1 MKHFDV
7 KFFVS
12 SDNCCF
18 LSESAYVFG
27 SSSFEDNYPSIP
39 LPSSPFLSAD
49 WIALFSGSDKYS
61 AIHFTVWDAQRCLF
75 IQPLLYCKF
84 IPFLPGFL
92 GSYCIAPC
100 MPYCSPVVD
109 GPEESTF
116 FSFFLNRVKKI
127 FSGKVLYLEFRH
139 FPIGNQFHQYFLESD
154 FSAVDWCNV
163 QCDLS
168 VSDWESRLS
177 KTKKKQIRRTL
188 NGGAVV
194 DFSPTEEMVCQYYRM
209 QQRLYSKIHRPLPEL
224 QVFNAL
230 CSSPVG
236 SVAVLRMNDDVLA
249 GCSYFLFDQVL
260 YFWYIASCDKA
271 PANSYPAVTLY
282 YSIMKHCA
290 ENGARRVDFMG
301 GGSPKKNYGVRTF
314 KLSLGGECINEYR
327 YRKFL
332 CL

>member
-7 KFFVS
+7 KVFVS
-12 SDNCCF
+12 SDNCF
-18 LSESAYVFG
+18 SSQSVYVFG

-61 AIHFTVWDAQRCLF
+61 AIHFTVWEAQQCLF
-75 IQPLLYCKF
+75 IQPLLFCKF
-84 IPFLPGFL
+84 ISFLPGFL

-100 MPYCSPVVD
+100 MPYRNPVVEGLD
-109 GPEESTF
+109 ERA
-116 FSFFLNRVKKI
+116 SFPFLLNRINKF

-139 FPIGNQFHQYFLESD
+139 FPIGNQYHLSFLESK

-168 VSDWESRLS
+168 VSDWDARFS
-177 KTKKKQIRRTL
+177 KSKKKQVRRTL
-188 NGGAVV
+188 NSGAVV
-194 DFSPTEEMVCQYYRM
+194 DFSPTEEMVSQYYRM

-224 QVFNAL
+224 KVFNAL
-230 CSSPVG
+230 SSSPVG
-236 SVAVLRMNDDVLA
+236 SVAVLRMNNEVLA
-249 GCSYFLFDQVL
+249 GCSYFLFDKVL
-260 YFWYIASCDKA
+260 YFWYIASSDNA
-271 PANSYPAVTLY
+271 PANTYPDATLY

-290 ENGARRVDFMG
+290 EKGACKVDFMG

-314 KLSLGGECINEYR
+314 KLSLGGECVNEYR
-327 YRKFL
+327 YRKLL